1 MPSRGSITRIVPWV
15 LLAASLVAN
24 LALVGPW
31 RTERGDSP
39 SATEKNPERA
49 GAPTAGR
56 ADGPSRCDARLA
68 QLLAAERARLALALR
83 WLAGGEASQDPTPK
97 SDSEDVAWQEDE
109 DQQDALCKVAMRH
122 LRKHWSDQKEP
133 ITASLR
139 KSLANEDEQ
148 AKSLAEET
156 RTLARVAG
164 LGPAEQEMLGERYA
178 PLRRA
183 RLAAVRGALAQDPP
197 AYDAVLEEV
206 IGLFA
211 DEDLL
216 ISELGGQGA
225 LGRLRQERRE
235 GRTVIA
241 AIAAA
246 LADLP
251 WDVSIRW

>member
-1 MPSRGSITRIVPWV
+1 MPSRGSITRMVPWV
-15 LLAASLVAN
+15 LLAASLAANVA
-24 LALVGPW
+24 LIGLGRRTQWGPSGIGDQGPEQAAAPT
-31 RTERGDSP
+31 TERVS
-39 SATEKNPERA
+39 
-49 GAPTAGR
+49 
-56 ADGPSRCDARLA
+56 GPSRCDARLA

-83 WLAGGEASQDPTPK
+83 SLAGGEADPDPRPEREAE
-97 SDSEDVAWQEDE
+97 SGPWQEDE

-122 LRKHWSDQKEP
+122 LRRHWSGQREP

-139 KSLANEDEQ
+139 KSLASEEEQ
-148 AKSLAEET
+148 AKSLSEET
-156 RTLARVAG
+156 KTLAREAG
-164 LGPAEQEMLGERYA
+164 LGPAEQETLGERYA

-225 LGRLRQERRE
+225 LGRLRQGRRE

-251 WDVSIRW
+251 WDGSIRW

>member
-1 MPSRGSITRIVPWV
+1 MGD
-15 LLAASLVAN
+15 AGNDA
-24 LALVGPW
+24 W
-31 RTERGDSP
+31 R
-39 SATEKNPERA
+39 
-49 GAPTAGR
+49 
-56 ADGPSRCDARLA
+56 
-68 QLLAAERARLALALR
+68 
-83 WLAGGEASQDPTPK
+83 
-97 SDSEDVAWQEDE
+97 EDE
-109 DQQDALCKVAMRH
+109 DQEDALCKVAMRH
-122 LRKHWSDQKEP
+122 LRRHWLEQRES

-139 KSLANEDEQ
+139 RSLANADEQ
-148 AKSLAEET
+148 ARALAEET
-156 RTLARVAG
+156 ETLARAAG

-225 LGRLRQERRE
+225 LGRLREERRE

-251 WDVSIRW
+251 WDGSIRW